1 MVLLRL
7 SADIL
12 LYVALALLA
21 YWFISRDTSLLWLA
35 VGCGMI
41 SLTLFIFTDDL
52 RRLQRNRKSGGWDVW
67 DWWFFVELLEIPF
80 RIIIWLSSRLWHI
93 FD

>member
-1 MVLLRL
+1 MILVRLL
-7 SADIL
+7 ADIL
-12 LYVALALLA
+12 LYVALGLLA
-21 YWFISRDTSLLWLA
+21 YCFIAQNTSVLWLA
-35 VGCGMI
+35 VGSLII
-41 SLTLFIFTDDL
+41 SLTILIFTDDF